1 VFLNEIYREQVSFR
15 FSQQNTVG
23 IKGQIRL
30 FTDKRNILLKYDC
43 QVHIQNDLEL
53 LLSSQFLSTSIRIA
67 YQILRYRILYILF
80 TVINKYFNDQLKEM
94 GLDLVKQVSKV
105 KLIRHQAL

>member
-1 VFLNEIYREQVSFR
+1 MFLNEICREQVSFR

-23 IKGQIRL
+23 IKGQIGL
-30 FTDKRNILLKYDC
+30 FTDKLNILLKYDC

-53 LLSSQFLSTSIRIA
+53 LLRSQFLSTSIRIA

-94 GLDLVKQVSKV
+94 GLDLVKQVFLKSN
-105 KLIRHQAL
+105 